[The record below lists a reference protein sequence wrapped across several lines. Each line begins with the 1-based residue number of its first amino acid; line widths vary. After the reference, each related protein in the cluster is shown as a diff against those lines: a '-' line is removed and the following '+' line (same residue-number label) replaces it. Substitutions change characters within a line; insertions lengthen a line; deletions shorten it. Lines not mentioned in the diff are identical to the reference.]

1 VTTCGFGAL
10 LSKGEKDR
18 MESFIEQFR
27 IRSLRGQ
34 IEASRLCSLS
44 LTVQLEGARTDTEK
58 VEIAWRQEKALKQ
71 TQIMELMLEVLEGQ
85 VRDGVKEADSV
96 AL

>member
-1 VTTCGFGAL
+1 
-10 LSKGEKDR
+10 
-18 MESFIEQFR
+18 METFIEQFR

-44 LTVQLEGARTDTEK
+44 LTIQLEEARTDTEK
-58 VEIAWRQEKALKQ
+58 IEIAWRQEKALKQ
-71 TQIMELMLEVLEGQ
+71 TQVMESMLELLEGQ
-85 VRDGVKEADSV
+85 VRDRIREADSV

>member
-1 VTTCGFGAL
+1 
-10 LSKGEKDR
+10 
-18 MESFIEQFR
+18 MESFIDQFR

-44 LTVQLEGARTDTEK
+44 LTMQLEEARTDMEK
-58 VEIAWRQEKALKQ
+58 IEIAWRQDKALKQ
-71 TQIMELMLEVLEGQ
+71 TQGMELMLQVLEGQ
-85 VRDGVKEADSV
+85 VRDGVREADSV